1 MELLAK
7 TYHGLEQV
15 LAHELRALGAK
26 QVQERKRAVSFV
38 GDRTLI
44 YKVNLH
50 VRTAIRVLMQI
61 DQFVARTEQ
70 QLYRGIEAIDW
81 SKFLQVSGSLAIDAV
96 VQSPHFRHS
105 QYAALKTKDAI
116 VDQFRKKYKRRPSV
130 NLENPDL
137 RINLHI
143 SGDRCTVSLDSSGVS
158 LHKRGY
164 RKGNHPAHLS
174 EVLAAGMILLS
185 GWKGE
190 RPFIDPFCGS
200 GTLLVEAAMI
210 LAKQAPGLLRTQYG
224 FMRWQNYDPRI
235 WKRLIQ
241 EAEEQIERTRGVLYG
256 RDISELSIRSSREN
270 LRQVRLLDLVN
281 LNAEDFLNSSSPS
294 SAPATLIMNPP
305 YGERMEKEQSKLN
318 DLYKSLG
325 DTLKQGYEGA
335 DAWILS
341 GNMEALKKVGLKP
354 SKKVELYNG
363 QLLCQ
368 FRKYELYKG
377 KK

>member
-185 GWKGE
+185 GLERRKTFYRSILWFRNLIGGSCYDSGE
-190 RPFIDPFCGS
+190 AGPWFAANPVWLYALAELRSKNLEASDS
-200 GTLLVEAAMI
+200 G
-210 LAKQAPGLLRTQYG
+210 G
-224 FMRWQNYDPRI
+224 
-235 WKRLIQ
+235 
-241 EAEEQIERTRGVLYG
+241 G
-256 RDISELSIRSSREN
+256 RAN
-270 LRQVRLLDLVN
+270 
-281 LNAEDFLNSSSPS
+281 
-294 SAPATLIMNPP
+294 
-305 YGERMEKEQSKLN
+305 
-318 DLYKSLG
+318 
-325 DTLKQGYEGA
+325 
-335 DAWILS
+335 
-341 GNMEALKKVGLKP
+341 
-354 SKKVELYNG
+354 
-363 QLLCQ
+363 
-368 FRKYELYKG
+368 
-377 KK
+377 